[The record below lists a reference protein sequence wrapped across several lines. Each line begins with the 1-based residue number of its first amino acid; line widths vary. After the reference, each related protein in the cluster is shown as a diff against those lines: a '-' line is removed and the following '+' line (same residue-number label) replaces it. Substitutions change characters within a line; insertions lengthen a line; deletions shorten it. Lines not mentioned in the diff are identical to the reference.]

1 MNSTKPDRDHEDF
14 RDLDRQQVR
23 FLRWI
28 GSLIPALL
36 KAVARGAV
44 ESRWILGRRRLK
56 DGRNVEL
63 SLMARA
69 PDKEAGGGYTA
80 GGAGNTETQPV
91 DSESLQT
98 VRLRRPRLLSDI
110 APRADVDNLELVG
123 Q

>member
-1 MNSTKPDRDHEDF
+1 MHSTKRDRDPEDF

-69 PDKEAGGGYTA
+69 PDKEAGGGYSQ
-80 GGAGNTETQPV
+80 GGAGSIETHRVDTESARDATPKVPSPPQRHH
-91 DSESLQT
+91 SW
-98 VRLRRPRLLSDI
+98 RRR
-110 APRADVDNLELVG
+110 
-123 Q
+123 

>member
-1 MNSTKPDRDHEDF
+1 MHSSKPERDPEDF

-69 PDKEAGGGYTA
+69 PDKEADGGYLP
-80 GGAGNTETQPV
+80 GGPGSIDTHRVDTESATDAAPKAPSPPRRHQ
-91 DSESLQT
+91 SE
-98 VRLRRPRLLSDI
+98 RRR
-110 APRADVDNLELVG
+110 
-123 Q
+123 

>member
-1 MNSTKPDRDHEDF
+1 MHSTKPERDGDDF

-69 PDKEAGGGYTA
+69 PDKEAGGGYSP
-80 GGAGNTETQPV
+80 GGAGDAESQPDDTESVTDATPKVPSPPPRHQ
-91 DSESLQT
+91 SE
-98 VRLRRPRLLSDI
+98 RRR
-110 APRADVDNLELVG
+110 
-123 Q
+123 

>member
-1 MNSTKPDRDHEDF
+1 MHSSKPERDHDDI

-69 PDKEAGGGYTA
+69 PDKEAGGGYSP
-80 GGAGNTETQPV
+80 GEAGNAETQPV
-91 DSESLQT
+91 DTESATDATPKVPSPPQRHQSE
-98 VRLRRPRLLSDI
+98 RRR
-110 APRADVDNLELVG
+110 
-123 Q
+123 

>member
-1 MNSTKPDRDHEDF
+1 MHSTKPERDRDDF

-63 SLMARA
+63 SLVARA
-69 PDKEAGGGYTA
+69 PDNEAGGGYSP
-80 GGAGNTETQPV
+80 GGAGNTETDRV
-91 DSESLQT
+91 DSENSTNSAPAPKVPSPPQ
-98 VRLRRPRLLSDI
+98 RHHSWRRR
-110 APRADVDNLELVG
+110 
-123 Q
+123 